1 MRTVN
6 RETIVSAVA
15 DMCVQAACE
24 LPAEIMAEMKK
35 AAAQETS
42 ERGRA
47 ILARCIENAHIAS
60 RNETPMCQDTGIA
73 VFFVELGSDV
83 HISGGTLEE
92 AIQEGTERGY
102 RDGYLRKSIVS
113 DPVFDRHNTGTNTP
127 AIVHLDTVAGDT
139 LSITMAPKGA
149 GCENMSALAMLKPG
163 DGAERVADFVVSSVI
178 EAGGNPCPP
187 CIVGVGIGGAF
198 ETAALLSKKAL
209 FRSPPGSH
217 HTDPRYA
224 ELEATLLSRINDSGV
239 GPQGLGG
246 RATALAV
253 HIETFPCHIASLPVA
268 VNLNCHAARHVRIQL

>member
-15 DMCVQAACE
+15 DMCVRAACDLPDEIATE
-24 LPAEIMAEMKK
+24 LEK
-35 AAAQETS
+35 ARSLETS

-60 RNETPMCQDTGIA
+60 RDRIPLCQDTGVA
-73 VFFVELGSDV
+73 VFLVELGTDV
-83 HISGGTLEE
+83 HINGGTLEQ
-92 AIQEGTERGY
+92 AIQEGTELGY
-102 RDGYLRKSIVS
+102 RKGYLRKSIVT

-127 AIVHLDTVAGDT
+127 AVVHLDTVAGDM

-163 DGAERVADFVVSSVI
+163 DGAEGVADFVVSSVI

-217 HTDPRYA
+217 HPDARYA
-224 ELEATLLSRINDSGV
+224 ELEESILSRVNDSGV

-246 RATALAV
+246 RVTALAV

-268 VNLNCHAARHVRIQL
+268 VNLNCHAARHVRIDL